1 MRQNDEM
8 RRESYRDREMRS
20 RRRRERE
27 LRKTKMILI
36 NAAIALVVILV
47 VFVVAIIK
55 LNAKNSSDIKN
66 YSDKNISQK
75 SSEKNKEKKD
85 TAKKSKP
92 TATPVATVKKDTSME
107 KSSMGSGSKRWIR
120 KNLDKNKPMIAL
132 TFDDGPYTPVTGK
145 ILKVLKKYDSRA
157 TFFVVGNRVNTY
169 SKVLKESYNMGNQI
183 ASHTFDHED
192 MSKMTKKQLSAEMT
206 KTNNALQSVI
216 GCHATLV
223 RPPYGNISD
232 LMRKYIKIP
241 MMYWSIDTD
250 DWKWRNAAK
259 VLAECNS
266 AKDGDII
273 LMHDLY
279 PSTAQAVKQL
289 VPRLKKKGYELVTV
303 DEMFYY
309 KGIKAKAGK
318 VYASGRK

>member
-1 MRQNDEM
+1 MKRNDEM
-8 RRESYRDREMRS
+8 RIESYRDREMRS

-47 VFVVAIIK
+47 VFVIAIIK
-55 LNAKNSSDIKN
+55 LNGKNNSNIKN
-66 YSDKNISQK
+66 YTNKNV
-75 SSEKNKEKKD
+75 SEKSKTRDSSKSKTKKD
-85 TAKKSKP
+85 SSKQKKPAATSTAVPADSN
-92 TATPVATVKKDTSME
+92 
-107 KSSMGSGSKRWIR
+107 SMGDGTKKWIR
-120 KNLDKNKPMIAL
+120 TDLDKDKPMIAL
-132 TFDDGPYTPVTGK
+132 SFDDGPYTPVTGK

-169 SKVLKESYNMGNQI
+169 SKVLKESYDMGNQI

-192 MSKMTKKQLSAEMT
+192 LSKMTKKQLSAEMT
-206 KTNNALQSVI
+206 KTNKALQSVI
-216 GCHATLV
+216 GCHASLI

-232 LMRKYIKIP
+232 LMRKNIKIP
-241 MMYWSIDTD
+241 MIYWSIDTD

-259 VLAECNS
+259 VLAECKNVQ
-266 AKDGDII
+266 DGDII

-279 PSTAQAVKQL
+279 SSTADAVKKL
-289 VPRLKKKGYELVTV
+289 VPRLKKKGYQLVTI

-309 KGIKAKAGK
+309 KGIKAEAGK
-318 VYASGRK
+318 VYASGRQ